1 MLAWIIIG
9 LVLAGIE
16 LAIGELTLL
25 MLGIAAIGTGLIA
38 GATGMPLIAE
48 GLVFAGLS
56 LIMLVVAKPMIK
68 KRMITPPVLD
78 TSVKALE
85 GQSAQVVEEVT
96 EFDGQVRLDGSLW
109 SARALIGGDTIPA
122 GTLVSVVSIDGTT
135 AVVVR
140 KD

>member
-1 MLAWIIIG
+1 MLVWIVIG
-9 LVLAGIE
+9 LILAGIE

-38 GATGMPLIAE
+38 GVTGMPVVAE
-48 GLVFAGLS
+48 VLVFAGFS
-56 LIMLVVAKPMIK
+56 LVLLVVAKPMIK
-68 KRMITPPVLD
+68 KRMSKAPVLD
-78 TSVKALE
+78 TSPKALE

-96 EFDGQVRLDGSLW
+96 EFGGQVRLDGSLW
-109 SARALIGGDTIPA
+109 SARTLITGEAIPA
-122 GTLVSVVSIDGTT
+122 GSPVSVVSIDGTT